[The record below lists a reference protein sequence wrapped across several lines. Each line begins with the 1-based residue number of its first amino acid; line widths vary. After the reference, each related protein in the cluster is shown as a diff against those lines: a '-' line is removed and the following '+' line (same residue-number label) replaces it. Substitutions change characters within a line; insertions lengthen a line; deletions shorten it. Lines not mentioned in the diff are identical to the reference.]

1 METVILRNETNLEKI
16 RMIPTLT
23 LTTFIMLILGVSI
36 LISIMFLPA
45 LFELKKHR
53 DAGPRLIMN
62 DAPVMQTQMREAVL
76 IVNLEEEH
84 RFDQVLVKKM
94 ADVMAVLPNLEA

>member
-1 METVILRNETNLEKI
+1 MLIFGVS
-16 RMIPTLT
+16 
-23 LTTFIMLILGVSI
+23 TFIFV
-36 LISIMFLPA
+36 MFLPA

-62 DAPVMQTQMREAVL
+62 DAPVMQTKMRETVL
-76 IVNLEEEH
+76 IVNVEEEH
-84 RFDQVLVKKM
+84 GFDQVLVKKM